1 MTTHSA
7 IHLHGFFRSSASWR
21 VRIALALK
29 GLSYSQHTYK
39 LRAQEQR
46 SASYLAMNPQGLV
59 PTLEMDGAVLTQS
72 LAIIEYLDETHPA
85 PPLIG
90 ITALERARVRAFAL
104 AIACDIHPVQN
115 LKILARLQAMGHSE
129 DEAHGWAR
137 DFTAL
142 GLDACDKLLA
152 QSQGP
157 YCFGARPSLAD
168 ICLIPQLANARRF
181 GVDLKWQRLLDVEA
195 HCLAQPAFRE
205 TAPDRQP
212 DFVA

>member
-90 ITALERARVRAFAL
+90 TPNIVSTADCRGS
-104 AIACDIHPVQN
+104 C
-115 LKILARLQAMGHSE
+115 RL
-129 DEAHGWAR
+129 
-137 DFTAL
+137 T
-142 GLDACDKLLA
+142 
-152 QSQGP
+152 P
-157 YCFGARPSLAD
+157 
-168 ICLIPQLANARRF
+168 RF
-181 GVDLKWQRLLDVEA
+181 VATQ
-195 HCLAQPAFRE
+195 
-205 TAPDRQP
+205 TSPDRSRCRLRTQLSGRLTGSAGRLRIRRTRP
-212 DFVA
+212 EAASTT